1 MKETVTNKH
10 LLISEI
16 PSCFS
21 HSAPGIGLKV
31 ALIIVLG
38 SNRTHP
44 VIVCR
49 TYGLKVLKKINTV
62 CCRNQINPQIHFVF
76 EIGLLTFRA
85 DGLPASE
92 NQ

>member
-1 MKETVTNKH
+1 

-16 PSCFS
+16 HSCFS

-31 ALIIVLG
+31 AHIIVLG

-44 VIVCR
+44 VR

-62 CCRNQINPQIHFVF
+62 SSRNQINPQIHFVF
-76 EIGLLTFRA
+76 ETGLLTFRA